1 MWQDPPGDMCV
12 AIIQKLELPAIAR
25 LALVNDH
32 WCSNVVA
39 ALQIKQTWLLLHFL
53 QASAP
58 FYSVFTKVPRGLASD
73 AAAFDVTLRMGK
85 EGYDEVHSM
94 ALETHTKPGKLLQY
108 GCRTFAGFFHGQH
121 CPGKSKATTDGDS
134 TDGVESES
142 NDESTVLDDDECS
155 EDDDEYRN
163 RACKRAVKIDLVELN
178 IETAQRALLTDV
190 QRALQASVTRM
201 EPDAVACFLHDVLWE
216 NPYQAGPGF
225 RGRLSV
231 AYANDNKLSGLDRRV
246 AQPGPSCFAS
256 VLGAVVAGC
265 RMRNTWSAEQLYG
278 VAMHLFQVVMT
289 QYEWCLPSVVAQP
302 LTASGSA
309 IRQPVELSDPW
320 DILVLGKKGDN
331 LRVGTALQAR
341 WRTQIAHPMW
351 DLHTLLAPL
360 VAAGLCSAATQINVL
375 SHVTSKFI
383 TSLRSQPSERATVIS
398 AQPEAATELVA
409 AEQEQ
414 LVAAEQEQPEQEEAA
429 GAAEGGGE
437 EGKEG
442 EESEGDA
449 HLSFA
454 MLNESERCIWA
465 AWFLHYACA
474 ESACLTNNQYSGMT
488 SHGQI
493 YASVEPD
500 PSTIMQVAA
509 LGALKPTAYCPRA
522 QPLIPSHPSPSPA
535 QLLSQ
540 SWELVAS

>member
-1 MWQDPPGDMCV
+1 
-12 AIIQKLELPAIAR
+12 
-25 LALVNDH
+25 
-32 WCSNVVA
+32 
-39 ALQIKQTWLLLHFL
+39 
-53 QASAP
+53 
-58 FYSVFTKVPRGLASD
+58 
-73 AAAFDVTLRMGK
+73 MGN
-85 EGYDEVHSM
+85 EGYDEIHSM

-121 CPGKSKATTDGDS
+121 CSGKSKATTDGDS

-142 NDESTVLDDDECS
+142 NDESTVL
-155 EDDDEYRN
+155 DDDEYRN

-178 IETAQRALLTDV
+178 IETAQRALLTDM

-216 NPYQAGPGF
+216 AAPYQAGPGF

-231 AYANDNKLSGLDRRV
+231 AYAKDNELSGLNRSV
-246 AQPGPSCFAS
+246 AQPGLSCFAS

-265 RMRNTWSAEQLYG
+265 RMRNTWSAKQLYG

-289 QYEWCLPSVVAQP
+289 QYEWCLCLPSVVAQP

-309 IRQPVELSDPW
+309 IRHPVELSDPW

-375 SHVTSKFI
+375 SHVTSNFI

-398 AQPEAATELVA
+398 AEPEAATELVA

-414 LVAAEQEQPEQEEAA
+414 LVAAEQEQPEQGEAA
-429 GAAEGGGE
+429 GVAEGGGE

-474 ESACLTNNQYSGMT
+474 ESACLTNNEYSGMT
-488 SHGQI
+488 SQGQI
-493 YASVEPD
+493 YASVEPL
-500 PSTIMQVAA
+500 STIMQVAA
-509 LGALKPTAYCPRA
+509 LGALKPTA
-522 QPLIPSHPSPSPA
+522 QPLIPNHPSPSPE

-540 SWELVAS
+540 SWELIAS

>member
-39 ALQIKQTWLLLHFL
+39 ALQIKQTWLLLHFR

-58 FYSVFTKVPRGLASD
+58 FYSVFTKVPRGLSSD

-142 NDESTVLDDDECS
+142 NDESTVLVDD
-155 EDDDEYRN
+155 
-163 RACKRAVKIDLVELN
+163 KRAVKIDLVELN

-201 EPDAVACFLHDVLWE
+201 EPDAVAPFLHDVLRE
-216 NPYQAGPGF
+216 APYQAGPGF

-231 AYANDNKLSGLDRRV
+231 ACAKDNKLSGLNRHA
-246 AQPGPSCFAS
+246 AQPGPSSFAS

-265 RMRNTWSAEQLYG
+265 RMRDTWSAEQLCG
-278 VAMHLFQVVMT
+278 VAIRLFQVAMT
-289 QYEWCLPSVVAQP
+289 QYEWCLCLPSVVVQP
-302 LTASGSA
+302 LTANGSA

-375 SHVTSKFI
+375 SHVTSTFI

-414 LVAAEQEQPEQEEAA
+414 LVAAEQEQPEQGEAA
-429 GAAEGGGE
+429 GVAEGGGE

-474 ESACLTNNQYSGMT
+474 ESACLTNNEYSGMT
-488 SHGQI
+488 SQGQI
-493 YASVEPD
+493 YASVEPL
-500 PSTIMQVAA
+500 STIMQVAA
-509 LGALKPTAYCPRA
+509 LGALKPTA
-522 QPLIPSHPSPSPA
+522 QPLIPNHPSPSPE

-540 SWELVAS
+540 SWELIAS

>member
-1 MWQDPPGDMCV
+1 MWQDAPGDMCV

-39 ALQIKQTWLLLHFL
+39 ALQIKQTWLLLR

-58 FYSVFTKVPRGLASD
+58 FYSVFTKVPRGLSSD

-85 EGYDEVHSM
+85 GGYDEVHSM

-121 CPGKSKATTDGDS
+121 CPGESKATTDGDS
-134 TDGVESES
+134 TDGVESEG
-142 NDESTVLDDDECS
+142 NDEPTVLDDDECS
-155 EDDDEYRN
+155 EDDEYSEDESARRAEQRKYRN

-201 EPDAVACFLHDVLWE
+201 EPDAVARFLHDVLRE
-216 NPYQAGPGF
+216 APYQAGPGF

-231 AYANDNKLSGLDRRV
+231 AYAKDNELSGLNRSV
-246 AQPGPSCFAS
+246 AQPGLSCFAS

-265 RMRNTWSAEQLYG
+265 RMRDTWSAKQLYG
-278 VAMHLFQVVMT
+278 VAIRLFQVAMT

-360 VAAGLCSAATQINVL
+360 VAAGLCSAATQVDVL
-375 SHVTSKFI
+375 SHVTSTFI

-414 LVAAEQEQPEQEEAA
+414 LVAAEQEQPEQPEQEQAA

-474 ESACLTNNQYSGMT
+474 ESACLTNNEYPGMT
-488 SHGQI
+488 SQGQI
-493 YASVEPD
+493 YASFVPD
-500 PSTIMQVAA
+500 PSTILQVAA
-509 LGALKPTAYCPRA
+509 LGALKPTAYCPA
-522 QPLIPSHPSPSPA
+522 FDPKPS
-535 QLLSQ
+535 
-540 SWELVAS
+540 

>member
-1 MWQDPPGDMCV
+1 
-12 AIIQKLELPAIAR
+12 
-25 LALVNDH
+25 
-32 WCSNVVA
+32 
-39 ALQIKQTWLLLHFL
+39 
-53 QASAP
+53 
-58 FYSVFTKVPRGLASD
+58 
-73 AAAFDVTLRMGK
+73 MGN
-85 EGYDEVHSM
+85 EGYDEIHSM

-142 NDESTVLDDDECS
+142 NDESTVLDDDE
-155 EDDDEYRN
+155 YRN

-201 EPDAVACFLHDVLWE
+201 EPDAVAPFLHDVLRE
-216 NPYQAGPGF
+216 APYQAGPGF

-231 AYANDNKLSGLDRRV
+231 AYAKDNELSGLNRRV

-265 RMRNTWSAEQLYG
+265 RMRDTWSAEQLCG
-278 VAMHLFQVVMT
+278 VAIRLFQVAMT

-309 IRQPVELSDPW
+309 IRHPVELSDPW

-375 SHVTSKFI
+375 SHVTSNFI

-398 AQPEAATELVA
+398 AQPEAAME
-409 AEQEQ
+409 
-414 LVAAEQEQPEQEEAA
+414 LVAAEQEQPEQEEVR
-429 GAAEGGGE
+429 GTAEGEGE
-437 EGKEG
+437 EVEEG

-509 LGALKPTAYCPRA
+509 LGALKPTAYCPA
-522 QPLIPSHPSPSPA
+522 
-535 QLLSQ
+535 
-540 SWELVAS
+540 

>member
-1 MWQDPPGDMCV
+1 M
-12 AIIQKLELPAIAR
+12 
-25 LALVNDH
+25 
-32 WCSNVVA
+32 
-39 ALQIKQTWLLLHFL
+39 LHFR

-73 AAAFDVTLRMGK
+73 AAAFDVTLRLGN
-85 EGYDEVHSM
+85 EGYDEVHSL
-94 ALETHTKPGKLLQY
+94 ALETHMKPGKLLQY

-134 TDGVESES
+134 TDGVESEG
-142 NDESTVLDDDECS
+142 NDEPTVLDDDECS
-155 EDDDEYRN
+155 EDDSEDDQPWLQSSRKYRN

-216 NPYQAGPGF
+216 AAPYQAGPGF

-231 AYANDNKLSGLDRRV
+231 AYAKDNKLSGLDRRV

-265 RMRNTWSAEQLYG
+265 RMRNTWSAKQLYG

-289 QYEWCLPSVVAQP
+289 QYEWCLCLPSVVAQP

-375 SHVTSKFI
+375 SHVTSNFI

-398 AQPEAATELVA
+398 AQPEAAME
-409 AEQEQ
+409 
-414 LVAAEQEQPEQEEAA
+414 LVAAEQEQPEQEEVR
-429 GAAEGGGE
+429 GTAEGEGE
-437 EGKEG
+437 EVEEG

-509 LGALKPTAYCPRA
+509 LGALKPTAYCPA
-522 QPLIPSHPSPSPA
+522 
-535 QLLSQ
+535 
-540 SWELVAS
+540 